1 MPRTLSQTPDD
12 PFDGLLLPISAW
24 KALEAAKIT
33 SLGQLKAV
41 APQLRQIRGMD
52 PEAAQVIADRL
63 DRLAARRTVRVR
75 LIFPKQ
81 PHPKNGTQG
90 EPEAGGDDA
99 HSSPT
104 DGGRSD
110 GVITSTSFTD
120 LCCFSRECR
129 ALQFQRLGQAGL
141 KAKIAFNRLM

>member
-33 SLGQLKAV
+33 SLEQLKAV

-52 PEAAQVIADRL
+52 PEAAQVINDRL

-81 PHPKNGTQG
+81 PHPKRNAG
-90 EPEAGGDDA
+90 EPEAGGDGA
-99 HSSPT
+99 HNSPT

-110 GVITSTSFTD
+110 GVIT
-120 LCCFSRECR
+120 
-129 ALQFQRLGQAGL
+129 
-141 KAKIAFNRLM
+141 

>member
-33 SLGQLKAV
+33 SLEQLKAV

-52 PEAAQVIADRL
+52 PEAAQIINDRL

-81 PHPKNGTQG
+81 PHPKT
-90 EPEAGGDDA
+90 ERRRAGG
-99 HSSPT
+99 
-104 DGGRSD
+104 R
-110 GVITSTSFTD
+110 
-120 LCCFSRECR
+120 RRWR
-129 ALQFQRLGQAGL
+129 A
-141 KAKIAFNRLM
+141 

>member
-33 SLGQLKAV
+33 SLEQLKAV

-52 PEAAQVIADRL
+52 PEAAQVINDRL

-81 PHPKNGTQG
+81 PHPKNGTQ
-90 EPEAGGDDA
+90 ESRRPEAMA
-99 HSSPT
+99 HNSPT

-110 GVITSTSFTD
+110 GVIT
-120 LCCFSRECR
+120 
-129 ALQFQRLGQAGL
+129 
-141 KAKIAFNRLM
+141 

>member
-33 SLGQLKAV
+33 SLEQLKAV

-52 PEAAQVIADRL
+52 PEAAQVINDRL

-81 PHPKNGTQG
+81 PHPKNGTQ
-90 EPEAGGDDA
+90 ESRRPEAGGDGA
-99 HSSPT
+99 HNSPT

-110 GVITSTSFTD
+110 GVIT
-120 LCCFSRECR
+120 
-129 ALQFQRLGQAGL
+129 
-141 KAKIAFNRLM
+141 